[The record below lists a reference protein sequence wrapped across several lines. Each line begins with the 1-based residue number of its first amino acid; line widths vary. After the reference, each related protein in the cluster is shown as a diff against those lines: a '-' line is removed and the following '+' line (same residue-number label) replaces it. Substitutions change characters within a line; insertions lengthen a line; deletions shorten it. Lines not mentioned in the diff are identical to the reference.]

1 MPELLFKG
9 KEYVYNHHLTVPY
22 RPLLPDA
29 AKSVGPAALDG
40 NLIVH
45 GDNLHALKALLPRYA
60 GQVDLVFIDPPYNTG
75 NEGWC
80 YSDNLRAPFIQEWL
94 SSNPVGIEDS
104 LRHDKWLAMM
114 WPRLTLLR
122 ELLSERGSL
131 WMTLDDNEV
140 HRARAMLDEVFGAE
154 NFVAVCVWQRNY
166 SPKNTA
172 QFFSE
177 DHDYV
182 LVVAKNKE
190 LWRPRLLERT
200 AEMEA
205 RYGNPDNDPRGPW
218 KASDLSARNFYSE
231 GTYPIDCPGG
241 RRIDGPPPGTYWR
254 VKRSKFHAL
263 DAQDRIYWG
272 EDKNNVPAIK
282 RFLSEVKQGRV
293 PQTLWFYKDVGHT
306 QDAKKQ
312 LLDIGVLRGE
322 ETTIT
327 PKPVGLVE
335 RVLDIGADD
344 DALIL
349 DSFAG
354 SGTTAHAVL
363 KANAA
368 DNGSRRFILVE
379 GEDYADRL
387 TAERV
392 RRVIGGYAWE
402 GTQRE
407 ELLNERLTWTQLQKA
422 DQLLAKVQA
431 IKVREGFA
439 DGDLADQGAGTARRF
454 DKITAKV
461 VDGAL
466 VVEGERRIDER
477 APGTGGEFTYCT
489 LGEPLDVEK
498 MLSGES
504 LPDRLALGAW
514 LFHTATG
521 ATLPAAATD
530 APEWYLA
537 EAQDRHVWLVYRPDR
552 GFLTSPE
559 AALTLTLARRIGA
572 WSRAQGGSKKSLVFA
587 PAKYLSNRQLAEDGV
602 EFAALPF
609 ALYREG

>member
-1 MPELLFKG
+1 MPELIFKG

-22 RPLLPDA
+22 RPLVADA
-29 AKSVGPAALDG
+29 ARSIGPASLDG

-80 YSDNLRAPFIQEWL
+80 YSDNLRAPFINEWL
-94 SSNPVGIEDS
+94 SSNPIGIEDS

-140 HRARAMLDEVFGAE
+140 HRARMMLDEIFGAQ
-154 NFVAVCVWQRNY
+154 NFVAACVWQKNF

-182 LVVAKNKE
+182 LVVAKDK
-190 LWRPRLLERT
+190 LQWRPRLLERT

-205 RYGNPDNDPRGPW
+205 RYANPDNDPRGPW
-218 KASDLSARNFYSE
+218 TSGDLSARNYYSE
-231 GTYPIDCPGG
+231 GKYPIDCPGG
-241 RRIDGPPPGTYWR
+241 RQIDGPPPGTYWR
-254 VKRSKFHAL
+254 VKKSKFL
-263 DAQDRIYWG
+263 DLDRAGRIYWG
-272 EDKNNVPAIK
+272 EDRNNQPRIK
-282 RFLSEVKQGRV
+282 RYLSEVKQGRV
-293 PQTLWFYKDVGHT
+293 PQTLWFYEDVGHT

-312 LLDIGVLRGE
+312 LLELGVLQGE

-335 RVLDIGADD
+335 RVLEIGADE
-344 DALIL
+344 DALVL

-392 RRVIGGYAWE
+392 RRVIRGYAWQ

-407 ELLNERLTWTQLQKA
+407 ELLNEKLTWTQLQKA
-422 DQLLAKVQA
+422 DRLLAKVQA

-439 DGDLADQGAGTARRF
+439 EGDLADQAGSSTRRF
-454 DKITAKV
+454 DKITARV

-466 VVEGERRIDER
+466 VVEGERTISEQV
-477 APGTGGEFTYCT
+477 PGLGGEFTYCT

-498 MLSGES
+498 MLSGER
-504 LPDRLALGAW
+504 LPEVRALGAW

-521 ATLPAAATD
+521 ATLPPASD
-530 APEWYLA
+530 GAPEWYLA
-537 EAQDRHVWLVYRPDR
+537 EAQDRHVWLVYRPEID
-552 GFLTSPE
+552 FLKSPE
-559 AALTLTLARRIGA
+559 AALTLSLARRIGQ
-572 WSRAQGGSKKSLVFA
+572 WSREHGGKKSLVFA
-587 PAKYLSNRQLAEDGV
+587 PAKYLSNRQLADEGV

-609 ALYREG
+609 ALYRES